1 MKTRIDE
8 ELDKLDLGTMSLSTL
23 VEEALVII
31 TSSLGNSYGKA
42 RIKEIAQEIEEKSKS
57 LEASCINILLRFHP
71 VARDLKRIS
80 STLCTIRDLSRIGDN
95 SLDFCEMLDYL
106 SSPGLCKEIGLLDMV
121 LEVKKMLSDA
131 MSSFMSKDVEKAKK
145 VEAYD
150 DVVDKCFSDARK
162 KLCSIIRSG
171 REGSEEAADV
181 VIGAKYLERMGDHAA
196 SIAHSVVEECGTVD
210 DMKSG
215 R

>member
-1 MKTRIDE
+1 MKSRIDE

-23 VEEALVII
+23 VEEALGII
-31 TSSLGNSYGKA
+31 TSSLKNSYGKD

-57 LEASCINILLRFHP
+57 LESSCINLLLKFHP

-95 SLDFCEMLDYL
+95 ALDFCEMLDYL
-106 SSPGLCKEIGLLDMV
+106 SSPEICKEIGLLDMA
-121 LEVKKMLSDA
+121 LEVKKMLSWA
-131 MSSFMSKDVEKAKK
+131 MSSFLSKNTEMARK

-150 DVVDKCFSDARK
+150 DVVDQCFSDARK
-162 KLCSIIRSG
+162 KLCDVIRNG
-171 REGSEEAADV
+171 VEGYEEAADV

-196 SIAHSVVEECGTVD
+196 SIAHAVVEECGGVED
-210 DMKSG
+210 IKSE

>member
-23 VEEALVII
+23 VEEALGII
-31 TSSLGNSYGKA
+31 TSSLNNSYGKA
-42 RIKEIAQEIEEKSKS
+42 RIGEIAQGKS
-57 LEASCINILLRFHP
+57 LEGSCINLLLKFHP

-80 STLCTIRDLSRIGDN
+80 STLCTIRDLCRIGDN

-106 SSPGLCKEIGLLDMV
+106 SSPEICKEIGLLDMA
-121 LEVKKMLSDA
+121 LNVKKMLSDA
-131 MSSFMSKDVEKAKK
+131 ISCFMSKDTEKAKS

-150 DVVDKCFSDARK
+150 DVIDKCFSEARK
-162 KLCSIIRSG
+162 KLYSVIRSG
-171 REGSEEAADV
+171 KDGYEEAADV

-196 SIAHSVVEECGTVD
+196 SIAHSVIEECGTVED
-210 DMKSG
+210 SKSEG
-215 R
+215 